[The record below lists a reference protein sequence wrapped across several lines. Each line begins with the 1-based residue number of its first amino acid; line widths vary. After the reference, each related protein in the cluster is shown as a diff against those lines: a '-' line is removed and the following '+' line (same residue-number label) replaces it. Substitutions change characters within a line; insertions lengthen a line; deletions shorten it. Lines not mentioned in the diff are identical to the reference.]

1 MLPQDQL
8 QQFLVRVVT
17 GFGERAQGK
26 DSLSDAQ
33 LVEITRKVSFLA
45 GLGSFSSAKKS
56 KLNAMVDAAL
66 ALEGGIDVASGA
78 LSPAVHTALL
88 YIDNASKD
96 VRNPKY
102 RTIKRDSKAF
112 TDKIADAP
120 AAIKLLDIAGDK
132 HPSLY
137 STSLYTPIE
146 SKRYNFC

>member
-17 GFGERAQGK
+17 GFGERVQGK
-26 DSLSDAQ
+26 DITETQ
-33 LVEITRKVSFLA
+33 LAEITRKVSFLA

-56 KLNAMVDAAL
+56 KLHAMVDAAL
-66 ALEGGIDVASGA
+66 GLEGGIDTASGT

-112 TDKIADAP
+112 AEKIAPAP
-120 AAIKLLDIAGDK
+120 AAVKLLDIAGNSG
-132 HPSLY
+132 SLSIIY
-137 STSLYTPIE
+137 P
-146 SKRYNFC
+146 

>member
-17 GFGERAQGK
+17 GVGERVQGK
-26 DSLSDAQ
+26 DISDTQ
-33 LVEITRKVSFLA
+33 LAEITHKVGFLA
-45 GLGSFSSAKKS
+45 GLGSFSTAKKS
-56 KLNAMVDAAL
+56 RLHALVDAAL
-66 ALEGGIDVASGA
+66 GLEGGIDQASGV

-112 TDKIADAP
+112 VDKIAAAP
-120 AAIKLLDIAGDK
+120 AAVKLLDIAGDPPSFV
-132 HPSLY
+132 HLTTCTPSLR
-137 STSLYTPIE
+137 I
-146 SKRYNFC
+146 YN

>member
-1 MLPQDQL
+1 M
-8 QQFLVRVVT
+8 T

-26 DSLSDAQ
+26 DSLSDVQ
-33 LVEITRKVSFLA
+33 LAEITRKVSFLA

-66 ALEGGIDVASGA
+66 ALEEGIDVASGA

-112 TDKIADAP
+112 VDKIATAP
-120 AAIKLLDIAGDK
+120 AALKLLDIAGNVS
-132 HPSLY
+132 HCIYPL
-137 STSLYTPIE
+137 
-146 SKRYNFC
+146 